1 MSFELRAPAP
11 GEAGL
16 RRELYFL
23 SLFRVLEGGM
33 LAFVVF
39 SPLTVSLVTVRNPAL
54 SNTASIVFLVFGS
67 VLFLFARN
75 PRWAF
80 RQLVGAGIALD
91 LSVFAVLLHNLVGF
105 SNGIALLL
113 LFNVGASALLL
124 SLRWSLIVAS
134 IAALMQFGDYVYVQL
149 ALQENRALPE
159 AVMFGVSYL
168 ATALLTNQ
176 LGRQLR
182 ETEVLAEQRGAEVDN
197 LARVN
202 EMIIRRMRTG
212 LLAVDSDNAIRLFN
226 ESAWY
231 LLGNPS
237 PERRALA
244 DVAPELSRRL
254 WHWRQQQRADT
265 TPLTLAAD
273 TPAVIPRFTALGGT
287 DELTLIFLD
296 DTSLLSRRAEE
307 LTLTTLGRLAASIAH
322 EIRNPL
328 AAISHAGQL
337 LRESQIEPETDHR
350 LVEIINSQCQR
361 MDGIVQNVL
370 GLARRERSRPE
381 SLELVAWAQRF
392 IAEFHHAPR
401 DEHDELRVSALQG
414 PMRAMMDP
422 QHLQQVVTVL
432 VQNALTYGR
441 MPDEPARVVLVV
453 HNGEE
458 CQPLLDVVDRGPGI
472 PSSVV
477 EQLFEPFYTTSEH
490 GTGLGLY
497 IARQLCEANQAS
509 LTHIPLPAGGS
520 CFRIALA
527 RTEPLGR
534 SASSP
539 AVAANGPQ
547 AHG

>member
-1 MSFELRAPAP
+1 MPFELRAPAA

-23 SLFRVLEGGM
+23 SLFRVLEAGL

-39 SPLTVSLVTVRNPAL
+39 SPLAMSLVTVRNPAWAYG
-54 SNTASIVFLVFGS
+54 ASIMYLVLGS
-67 VLFLFARN
+67 VLFLLARN
-75 PRWAF
+75 RRWGL
-80 RQLVGAGIALD
+80 RKLVACGIALD
-91 LSVFAVLLHNLVGF
+91 LLVFSVLLHNLIGF

-113 LFNVGASALLL
+113 LFNIGASAMLL
-124 SLRWSLIVAS
+124 SLRWSLIVAAL
-134 IAALMQFGDYVYVQL
+134 AALLQFGEYVYAQL
-149 ALQENRALPE
+149 VLQETRPIPE

-168 ATALLTNQ
+168 ATAIVTNL

-182 ETEVLAEQRGAEVDN
+182 EVEVLAEQRGAEVDN

-212 LLAVDSDNAIRLFN
+212 LLAVDADNIIRLFN

-237 PERRALA
+237 PERRELA

-254 WHWRQQQRADT
+254 WHWRQQQRADS
-265 TPLTLAAD
+265 TPLMLAGD
-273 TPAVIPRFTALGGT
+273 TPAVIPRFTALGGV

-307 LTLTTLGRLAASIAH
+307 LTLTTLGRLSASIAH

-328 AAISHAGQL
+328 AAISHAAQL
-337 LRESQIEPETDHR
+337 LRESQIEPESDHR

-381 SLELVAWAQRF
+381 SLELVAWTQHF
-392 IAEFHHAPR
+392 ITEFHQTPPGER
-401 DEHDELRVSALQG
+401 DELRVSAPQG
-414 PMRAMMDP
+414 PLRAMMDP
-422 QHLQQVVTVL
+422 QHLQQVMTVL
-432 VQNALTYGR
+432 LQNALTYGR
-441 MPDEPARVVLVV
+441 MPSEPARITLVV
-453 HNGEE
+453 HLDDDG
-458 CQPLLDVVDRGPGI
+458 QPVLDVVDRGPGI
-472 PSSVV
+472 PPAVA

-509 LTHIPLPAGGS
+509 LKYIPLPAGGS
-520 CFRIALA
+520 CFRVTLA
-527 RTEPLGR
+527 RTEPLARG
-534 SASSP
+534 
-539 AVAANGPQ
+539 AARG
-547 AHG
+547 

>member
-23 SLFRVLEGGM
+23 SMFRVLEAGL

-39 SPLTVSLVTVRNPAL
+39 SPLAISLVTVRNAPWAY
-54 SNTASIVFLVFGS
+54 TASIAFLILGS
-67 VLFLFARN
+67 VLFLLARN
-75 PRWAF
+75 PGWGL
-80 RQLVGAGIALD
+80 RQLVAIGITLD
-91 LSVFAVLLHNLVGF
+91 LLVFAVLLHNLIGF
-105 SNGIALLL
+105 SDGIALLL

-124 SLRWSLIVAS
+124 SLRWSLT
-134 IAALMQFGDYVYVQL
+134 IAATAALLQFGDYVYTQI
-149 ALQENRALPE
+149 ALQETRPLPE

-168 ATALLTNQ
+168 ATAILTNL

-182 ETEVLAEQRGAEVDN
+182 EVEVLAEQRGAEVDN

-212 LLAVDSDNAIRLFN
+212 LLAVDVENTIRLFN

-237 PERRALA
+237 PERRSLG

-254 WHWRQQQRADT
+254 WRWRQQQHVDT
-265 TPLTLAAD
+265 TPLALAPD
-273 TPAVIPRFTALGGT
+273 TPAVIPRFTSLGGV

-307 LTLTTLGRLAASIAH
+307 LTLTTLGRLAASVAH

-337 LRESQIEPETDHR
+337 LRESVIEPEADHR

-381 SLELVAWAQRF
+381 ALELVAWAQHF
-392 IAEFHHAPR
+392 ISEFHLTPR
-401 DEHDELRVSALQG
+401 DERDEFRVSAPKGSL
-414 PMRAMMDP
+414 RAMMDP
-422 QHLQQVVTVL
+422 QHLHQVVTVL
-432 VQNALTYGR
+432 LQNALTYGR
-441 MPDEPARVVLVV
+441 MPGEPARITLVV
-453 HNGEE
+453 HDGDEGE
-458 CQPLLDVVDRGPGI
+458 PLLDVVDRGPGI
-472 PSSVV
+472 PPSVA

-509 LTHIPLPAGGS
+509 LNHVPLPGGGS
-520 CFRIALA
+520 CFRITLA
-527 RTEPLGR
+527 RSEPLSR
-534 SASSP
+534 RASP
-539 AVAANGPQ
+539 DVFVAAQRDNR
-547 AHG
+547 

>member
-1 MSFELRAPAP
+1 MPFKLRGPEP

-23 SLFRVLEGGM
+23 ALFRVLEAGL
-33 LAFVVF
+33 LAFVVLNPLALGAF
-39 SPLTVSLVTVRNPAL
+39 GMRSPGWAFATSVAYLIL
-54 SNTASIVFLVFGS
+54 SCA
-67 VLFLFARN
+67 LFLFVRS
-75 PRWAF
+75 PRWRL
-80 RQLVGAGIALD
+80 RQHVAVGIALD
-91 LSVFAVLLHNLVGF
+91 LVVFVMVLHNLYALTNAV
-105 SNGIALLL
+105 ALLL
-113 LFNVGASALLL
+113 LFNLGASALLL
-124 SLRWSLIVAS
+124 SLRWSLIVA
-134 IAALMQFGDYVYVQL
+134 ALAGFALLGEYIYAQL
-149 ALQENRALPE
+149 ALQVNRSLPE
-159 AVMFGVSYL
+159 AVMFSVMYL
-168 ATALLTNQ
+168 AAAMLTNL

-182 ETEVLAEQRGAEVDN
+182 EVEVLAEKRGTEVDN

-212 LLAVDSDNAIRLFN
+212 LLAVDSDNMIRLFN

-254 WHWRQQQRADT
+254 WHWRQQQRSDS
-265 TPLTLAAD
+265 TPLALAAD
-273 TPAVIPRFTALGGT
+273 TPSVIPRFTALGGV

-307 LTLTTLGRLAASIAH
+307 LTLSTLGRLAASIAH

-328 AAISHAGQL
+328 SAISHSAQL
-337 LRESQIEPETDHR
+337 LRESQIEPVSDYR

-370 GLARRERSRPE
+370 GLARRERSQPE
-381 SLELVAWAQRF
+381 PLELAAWAQHF
-392 IAEFHHAPR
+392 IADFHQSAPDLR
-401 DEHDELRVSALQG
+401 DELRVSAPAGAL
-414 PMRAMMDP
+414 RAMMDP

-441 MPDEPARVVLVV
+441 MPAEPARVSLVV
-453 HNGEE
+453 HDDSDGGGP
-458 CQPLLDVVDRGPGI
+458 QLDVVDRGPGI
-472 PSSVV
+472 PPSVA
-477 EQLFEPFYTTSEH
+477 ERLFQPFFTTSEH

-509 LTHIPLPAGGS
+509 LIHIPLPGGGC
-520 CFRIALA
+520 CFRIAMA
-527 RTEPLGR
+527 RTEPLVRG
-534 SASSP
+534 
-539 AVAANGPQ
+539 AVHA
-547 AHG
+547 